1 MRGPWPTVHAVGDA
15 VEVNLAESA
24 QVEILLRYGR
34 NPPFGFLGDH
44 AFLVLAFGFASDSGM
59 AGKVCGVQSIGTR
72 VGAAGSC
79 DA

>member
-1 MRGPWPTVHAVGDA
+1 MANQVGPWLGEPDA
-15 VEVNLAESA
+15 
-24 QVEILLRYGR
+24 ILLSYGR

>member
-1 MRGPWPTVHAVGDA
+1 MRG
-15 VEVNLAESA
+15 
-24 QVEILLRYGR
+24 QVSILLINRG

-72 VGAAGSC
+72 VGAAGSW